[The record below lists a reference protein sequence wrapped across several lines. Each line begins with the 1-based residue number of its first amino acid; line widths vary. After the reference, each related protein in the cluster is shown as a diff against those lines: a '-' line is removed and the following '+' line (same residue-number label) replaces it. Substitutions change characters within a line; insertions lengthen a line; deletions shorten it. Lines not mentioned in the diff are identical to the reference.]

1 MQSVPDLYACLGVER
16 TATTEHVRLAYRQAA
31 RRFHPDVNPDPL
43 AQEEFKLI
51 AAAYEVL
58 NDPQRRAEYD
68 SRSTRSNPIF
78 TSNVTSSRARL
89 LRLPEPQIVYILAEI
104 AARADAPVQAPP
116 LNLCLV
122 IDRSTSMQ
130 GTRLDQVTS
139 AAVQIVES
147 LGDQDVFSV
156 VTFSDRAEV
165 VLPAQPC
172 VNKSVIISKISN
184 INAGGG
190 TEILQGL
197 LCGLLELQRNLNPGT
212 VNHLILLTDGRTYGD
227 EDDCLL
233 LAMLAEGDGITISGL
248 GIGDEWND
256 AFLDRLAAGTG
267 GESHYVSSTAVVT
280 RLLPGHV
287 RGMGDTVAQHI
298 RIQAICDP
306 GVKLKSAFRVAP
318 DAQPLVSDTQPI
330 KLGNLLRNDTVSVLL
345 EFVVAANAE
354 PERSLARLW
363 IIGDI
368 LNRNQADERL
378 PIDVRLSQTDSADI
392 TPPPLAIVAALD
404 KVTLYRLQEKAWS
417 DVEEGN
423 IPRAT
428 QRLQTLAS
436 RLLATGERELASI
449 AMNEAA
455 RLNQTRQIS
464 AENRK
469 RIKYGTRAL
478 IPPPKS

>member
-1 MQSVPDLYACLGVER
+1 MQSVPDLYAGLGVER
-16 TATTEHVRLAYRQAA
+16 TATTEHIRQAYRQAA

-78 TSNVTSSRARL
+78 TSSVTSSRAKL
-89 LRLPEPQIVYILAEI
+89 LRLPEPQIVYVLAEI
-104 AARADAPVQAPP
+104 AARPDAPVQSPP

-130 GTRLDQVTS
+130 GARLDQVKS
-139 AAVQIVES
+139 AAVQIVDS
-147 LGDQDVFSV
+147 LDDQDVFSV

-172 VNKSVIISKISN
+172 VNKSVIISKISS

-233 LAMLAEGDGITISGL
+233 LAMLAEGDGVAISGL

-256 AFLDRLAAGTG
+256 AFLDQLAAGTG
-267 GESHYVSSTAVVT
+267 GESHYVSSTSVVT
-280 RLLPGHV
+280 RLLTGHV

-318 DAQPLVSDTQPI
+318 DAQSLVSDTQPI
-330 KLGNLLRNDTVSVLL
+330 KLGNLLRNGTVSVLL
-345 EFVVAANAE
+345 EFVVATHAE

-363 IIGDI
+363 VIGDI

-392 TPPPLAIVAALD
+392 TPPPPGIVAALD